1 MATVPGQLIWEM
13 VKKNNCFL
21 VKEFGRGNAGVQFSK
36 EPNNL
41 FNLNSYKYSGNS
53 LFFSFFQSLCMWIYS
68 TYYIYNKMMM
78 MMIHRF
84 GEPKDGDDSAR
95 WQRSVGGIGYHEDE
109 EAEQAGGSA
118 SQVGHEE
125 GVSSYG

>member
-53 LFFSFFQSLCMWIYS
+53 LFFLSIPMYVNF
-68 TYYIYNKMMM
+68 
-78 MMIHRF
+78 
-84 GEPKDGDDSAR
+84 
-95 WQRSVGGIGYHEDE
+95 
-109 EAEQAGGSA
+109 
-118 SQVGHEE
+118 
-125 GVSSYG
+125 